1 MTFRQFY
8 SQDYIPRHPPGAC
21 RLLHLV
27 GVPASAALLAFI
39 VWLRVWWLVVFVPVP
54 AYLLGWL
61 GHLLVRNRP
70 TFFEHPVWSF
80 FGYWKMIGSIVTGKQ
95 VALREGA
102 GGRGSVSR

>member
-27 GVPASAALLAFI
+27 GVPASAALLAYI
-39 VWLRVWWLVVFVPVP
+39 VWQRVWWLVVFVPVP

-61 GHLLVRNRP
+61 GHLLVANRP

-80 FGYWKMIGSIVTGKQ
+80 FGYWKMIGSIVAGRQ
-95 VALREGA
+95 VALRE
-102 GGRGSVSR
+102 